1 MAKTAAPADP
11 LAPLAPETMR
21 EIAATGVVRSY
32 PKNTII
38 INEGE
43 VGDSLYIVLS
53 GRTKVFASNAAG
65 SEGVSVPISN
75 APCDENGS
83 RACAIRLPSEPFP

>member
-1 MAKTAAPADP
+1 MAKTAASFDP
-11 LAPLAPETMR
+11 LAPLAPETLR

-53 GRTKVFASNAAG
+53 GRTKVYASNAAG
-65 SEGVSVPISN
+65 RGLSSPFMDRANIS
-75 APCDENGS
+75 AKCRS
-83 RACAIRLPSEPFP
+83 TAARARRRS